1 MALFDSTFAP
11 YFPFGSRVLASGAS
25 GTDVAVVQ
33 AVYNL
38 MLGTLNPPTGPM
50 GSAIAI
56 DGKFGAETKAAV
68 EGIQAYFGLSV
79 DGVVGENTYFVFGQ
93 GVGRH
98 VTYGGPV
105 YGSRQLQSGMSGG
118 DVTILQN
125 RLNLFRYAS
134 LIGQPA
140 TTTFN
145 AATAAAVEQFK
156 ADAEANGD
164 TGFPANA
171 IAGYGFYN
179 ATWIYTF
186 AGGRAIQTGRNG
198 FDVAF
203 LQVLLTSLGYYSGR
217 ITGYYDTATK
227 AALEKFQGAAGIA
240 VDGVAGPA
248 TYYQLG
254 RRNLTAAPAPLAVAW
269 PTAPPPSVTVCSA
282 ALTSTT
288 SDLHPFGS
296 ASLSINGLEG
306 FEALNVTGNTLPEPQ
321 VFGPAYGT
329 YAFTVTNPA
338 TGTIFANQLMVRL
351 SGGNDW
357 GGSLDVGVAT
367 IPKGVVSVYP
377 TPSGSST
384 GPYGPRVLMANLA
397 NCH

>member
-1 MALFDSTFAP
+1 MALFDSTLAP

-38 MLGTLNPPTGPM
+38 MLGTLNPSTGPI
-50 GSAIAI
+50 GSAVAI
-56 DGKFGAETKAAV
+56 DGRFGAQTKLAV
-68 EGIQAYFGLSV
+68 EAIQAYFHLSV

-93 GVGRH
+93 GVGSH

-105 YGSRQLQSGMSGG
+105 YGSRQLTSGMSGG

-145 AATAAAVEQFK
+145 KATEAAVAQFK
-156 ADAEANGD
+156 ADAAANGD
-164 TGFPANA
+164 TGFPANS

-179 ATWIYTF
+179 ATWLYTF
-186 AGGRAIQTGRNG
+186 AGGRALATGRNG

-203 LQVLLTSLGYYSGR
+203 LQVLLTRLGYYTGL
-217 ITGYYDTATK
+217 ITGYYDAATK
-227 AALEKFQGAAGIA
+227 AAVEQFQGAAGIT

-254 RRNLTAAPAPLAVAW
+254 LQNPTAAPSPLAIAW
-269 PTAPPPSVTVCSA
+269 PTAVPPSVTVSSA
-282 ALTSTT
+282 PLTSTT

-296 ASLSINGLEG
+296 ASLCINGLEG
-306 FEALNVTGNTLPEPQ
+306 FEALNVTGNTLPEP
-321 VFGPAYGT
+321 VSFGPTYGT
-329 YAFTVTNPA
+329 YAFTLTNPT
-338 TGTIFANQLMVRL
+338 TGTVFANQLMVRL

-384 GPYGPRVLMANLA
+384 GPYGPRVLMGNLA
-397 NCH
+397 TGQ